1 MSYCGTRN
9 FRVLCFSQLQ
19 LKRLSINC
27 SNRCWSLIRRVN
39 EKSSRTWLHTR
50 SYLAWFIGSL
60 ITAAVLVAITG
71 MYHATLE
78 LTKKKKL
85 RQRLM
90 GQKFIRLSK
99 IESIWLHTCW
109 PSATEELH
117 AWGLVQVICGAESS
131 VDFFWD
137 TCSREKCMIKN
148 YRFKLFSVQISAFLL
163 EV

>member
-1 MSYCGTRN
+1 MG
-9 FRVLCFSQLQ
+9 
-19 LKRLSINC
+19 KREVIEDLTAHEELPGFIHWFTDHC
-27 SNRCWSLIRRVN
+27 CTVGVHHWRYVPCYTWVN
-39 EKSSRTWLHTR
+39 
-50 SYLAWFIGSL
+50 
-60 ITAAVLVAITG
+60 
-71 MYHATLE
+71 
-78 LTKKKKL
+78 KKKKL

>member
-27 SNRCWSLIRRVN
+27 SNRCWSLIRWVN

-50 SYLAWFIGSL
+50 SYLASFIGSL
-60 ITAAVLVAITG
+60 ITAALLVSITEG
-71 MYHATLE
+71 MYHATIE
-78 LTKKKKL
+78 LTKKKKKKL

-117 AWGLVQVICGAESS
+117 AWGLVQVISGAVWIFSETPVPERSAWLRIIGS
-131 VDFFWD
+131 N
-137 TCSREKCMIKN
+137 CSA
-148 YRFKLFSVQISAFLL
+148 YRFLLFF
-163 EV
+163 